1 MQRTALKQYYY
12 ETEKLI
18 THLSNERAQMQVC
31 IAEIVLSVFSSAF
44 FYLFAGPH
52 FVTFFLQAK
61 VGQLQSLVVRQL
73 QGRQKLRQIHEQ
85 SPKETL
91 ISKNADSSLSTL
103 SDDLLSQ
110 QDVLRHKVDTIEDQT
125 TEDQDTTSEAS
136 VVSIGLE
143 QVDMEDLET
152 LAAQDGTTQ
161 QILQIFG
168 QLNDS
173 GEGAKTGWF
182 SLAARKHRFSP
193 CPRCQDNM
201 LDV

>member
-1 MQRTALKQYYY
+1 M
-12 ETEKLI
+12 
-18 THLSNERAQMQVC
+18 
-31 IAEIVLSVFSSAF
+31 
-44 FYLFAGPH
+44 
-52 FVTFFLQAK
+52 
-61 VGQLQSLVVRQL
+61 QSLVVQQL

-91 ISKNADSSLSTL
+91 ISKNADSFLSTP
-103 SDDLLSQ
+103 SHDPLSQ
-110 QDVLRHKVDTIEDQT
+110 QDILRPKVDTIEDQT
-125 TEDQDTTSEAS
+125 AEDQDTASEAS

-143 QVDMEDLET
+143 QVDMEDLEA